1 MFILLF
7 WLQREMALDIS
18 ELDKISSPCLNALKN
33 QGATGWSPNYK
44 SKCGLWACRLSAL
57 TGHNKEGY

>member
-1 MFILLF
+1 
-7 WLQREMALDIS
+7 MALDIS

-44 SKCGLWACRLSAL
+44 SKCACTSLWACRLSAL